1 MEKSP
6 QHPTSQR
13 RRQAATAHRHTNAP
27 HAHQAAPVR
36 MLLLLSLAIVVA
48 SIHPALELVAYLGE
62 TGPV

>member
-1 MEKSP
+1 MEKSL
-6 QHPTSQR
+6 QHPTSER
-13 RRQAATAHRHTNAP
+13 RRQAATAHGQASAP
-27 HAHQAAPVR
+27 HAPQAAPVR